1 MSVDSILI
9 LVRSAPYGSS
19 AARDALDAALTCS
32 VFEAPVTLLFMDD
45 AVYQLL
51 KGQSPAGIGQKN
63 LNAIQQSLPLYDIDR
78 LCVAQSA
85 MAQRG
90 LSEDQLALPVE
101 SVDAAQI
108 AELMAEHTHV
118 LSF

>member
-1 MSVDSILI
+1 MSQKSILI
-9 LVRSAPYGSS
+9 VMRSAPYGGS

-51 KGQSPAGIGQKN
+51 KGQAPAGIGQKN
-63 LNAIQQSLPLYDIDR
+63 LNSIQQSLPLYDIDR
-78 LCVAQSA
+78 LCVSESA
-85 MAQRG
+85 MNKRG
-90 LSEDQLALPVE
+90 LTTDQLSLPAE
-101 SVDAAQI
+101 SVTADKI
-108 AELMAEHTHV
+108 RGLMAEHTHV

>member
-1 MSVDSILI
+1 MSETSILI
-9 LVRSAPYGSS
+9 LMRSAPYGSS

-51 KGQSPAGIGQKN
+51 KNQSPAEIGQKN
-63 LNAIQQSLPLYDIDR
+63 LNSIQQSLPLYDIDR
-78 LCVAQSA
+78 LCVDQSA
-85 MAQRG
+85 LSHRG
-90 LSEDQLALPVE
+90 LSEEQLSLPVE
-101 SVDAAQI
+101 SVDAAAI
-108 AELMAEHTHV
+108 ASLMAEYTHV